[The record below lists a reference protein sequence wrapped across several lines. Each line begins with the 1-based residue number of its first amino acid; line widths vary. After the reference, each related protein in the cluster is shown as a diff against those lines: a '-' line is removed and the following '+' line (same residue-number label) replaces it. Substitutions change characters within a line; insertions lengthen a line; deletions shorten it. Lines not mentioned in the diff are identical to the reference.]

1 MKTMFT
7 RLLLLGAFCLGLTA
21 CSGATTGEES
31 DKLKVTTTIA
41 QIGDIVANVGGEH
54 VEVESLMGPGIDPHL
69 YQASQGDIGKLSK
82 ADIIFYNG
90 LHLEGKMGDI
100 LEKMS
105 KDKPTVAVGEKIPE
119 ELLLTAD
126 DDAKKKDPHVWFD
139 ITLWIHAVEA
149 VTETLVEQDKEN
161 AETYEEN
168 AANYIKDLKE
178 LDAYG
183 KEQIAS
189 IPEESRVL
197 VTAHDAFKYFGEAY
211 GMEVTGLQGL
221 STDAEF
227 GLRDV
232 QSIID
237 LLVERNVKAVF
248 VESSISEDSINAV
261 VKGAESRGH
270 TVVIGGELYSDAMG
284 EAGTETG
291 TYLGMFKHN
300 IDTIVNAL
308 K

>member
-1 MKTMFT
+1 MKNILMRF
-7 RLLLLGAFCLGLTA
+7 LLLGAITLGLTA
-21 CSGATTGEES
+21 CSGAATGEDS
-31 DKLKVTTTIA
+31 GKLKVTTTIA
-41 QIGDIVANVGGEH
+41 QIGDIVTNVGGEH

-100 LEKMS
+100 LNKMS
-105 KDKPTVAVGEKIPE
+105 KDKPTVAVGESIPD
-119 ELLLTAD
+119 ELLLTAEGD
-126 DDAKKKDPHVWFD
+126 SSKKDPHIWFD

-161 AETYEEN
+161 AATYEEN
-168 AANYIKDLKE
+168 ASKYIKELKE

-189 IPEESRVL
+189 IPKESRVL

-211 GMEVTGLQGL
+211 DMEVTGLQGL

-300 IDTIVNAL
+300 IDTIVKAL

>member
-1 MKTMFT
+1 MKTMFM
-7 RLLLLGAFCLGLTA
+7 RFLLLGAICLGLTA
-21 CSGATTGEES
+21 CSGTATGNES

-41 QIGDIVANVGGEH
+41 QIGDIVTNVGGEH
-54 VEVESLMGPGIDPHL
+54 VEVQSLMGQGIDPHL
-69 YQASQGDIGKLSK
+69 YQASQGDIGKLNN

-100 LEKMS
+100 LNKMS
-105 KDKPTVAVGEKIPE
+105 KDKPTVAVGESFPD

-126 DDAKKKDPHVWFD
+126 GDSDKKDPHIWFD
-139 ITLWIHAVEA
+139 ITLWTHAVEA
-149 VTETLVEQDKEN
+149 VTETLVEQDEEN
-161 AETYEEN
+161 AAFYEEN
-168 AANYIKDLKE
+168 AAVYIEKLKE

-183 KEQIAS
+183 KEKIAS
-189 IPEESRVL
+189 IPEGSRVL

-221 STDAEF
+221 NTDAEF

-284 EAGTETG
+284 EAGTEAG

-300 IDTIVNAL
+300 IDTIVEAL

>member
-1 MKTMFT
+1 MNTMCM
-7 RLLLLGAFCLGLTA
+7 RLLLLGAICFGLTA
-21 CSGATTGEES
+21 CSGAATGNDS
-31 DKLKVTTTIA
+31 GKLKVTATIA
-41 QIGDIVANVGGEH
+41 QIGDIVTNVGGEH

-69 YQASQGDIGKLSK
+69 YKASQGDIGKLNN

-100 LEKMS
+100 LNKMS
-105 KDKPTVAVGEKIPE
+105 KDKPTVAVGEAIPE
-119 ELLLTAD
+119 ELLLNAD
-126 DDAKKKDPHVWFD
+126 GDSEKKDPHVWFD

-149 VTETLVEQDKEN
+149 VTDTLMEQDKEH
-161 AETYEEN
+161 ADTYEEN
-168 AANYIKDLKE
+168 AANYIEELRA

-183 KEQIAS
+183 KEKIAS
-189 IPEESRVL
+189 IPKESRVL

-211 GMEVTGLQGL
+211 GMEVNGLQGL

-270 TVVIGGELYSDAMG
+270 TVVIGGELFSDAMG

-300 IDTIVNAL
+300 IETIVEAL